1 MEATTDASVQAANTA
16 TLAGDTLRGD
26 VRDGLL
32 TLLRDMETPWSKL
45 SQRDQQWR
53 IEAVDKLAQK
63 VVRQSLQIVANQG
76 FPHLAMRTGKW
87 NVGDGIK
94 LEITGAA
101 SVENITRLAEHGQG
115 ECIVVLAEVGEY
127 FGERRAAAAEPDQRA
142 MDLDADD
149 GLPEMDV
156 VARNVAMIDKAES
169 LAGITVDL
177 SQFPP
182 DRRAGLREKII
193 ARGGRCYESQA
204 ESEAGEEAA
213 PEPEAERPTR
223 TRRRNARETEA
234 V

>member
-1 MEATTDASVQAANTA
+1 MEATTDASLQAACAA
-16 TLAGDTLRGD
+16 TLAGETLRGD

-32 TLLRDMETPWSKL
+32 SIVRDMETPWSKL
-45 SQRDQQWR
+45 SERDQQWR

-63 VVRQSLQIVANQG
+63 VVRQSIQLIANQG

-127 FGERRAAAAEPDQRA
+127 FGERRAAAAEPDQRT
-142 MDLDADD
+142 MDLDAGDD
-149 GLPEMDV
+149 VPEMDLA
-156 VARNVAMIDKAES
+156 ARNAAMIEKAES
-169 LAGITVDL
+169 LAGVTIDL

-182 DRRAGLREKII
+182 DRRAGLRDKIT
-193 ARGGRCYESQA
+193 ARGGRWYESDA
-204 ESEAGEEAA
+204 EGDEGEAPAA
-213 PEPEAERPTR
+213 EPEKAPRS
-223 TRRRNARETEA
+223 RRRAIRETEA
-234 V
+234 A